1 MFRGLVAQ
9 IENRIS
15 PLENDDKR
23 FPLFEQHAQTV
34 LTLIVVGLLAWV
46 ALTTQKLD
54 VKVEVMALEISH
66 LKISLRQPQ
75 NRLNEL
81 TRRIEQLEKNLK
93 K

>member
-1 MFRGLVAQ
+1 
-9 IENRIS
+9 
-15 PLENDDKR
+15 
-23 FPLFEQHAQTV
+23 
-34 LTLIVVGLLAWV
+34 V

-81 TRRIEQLEKNLK
+81 TRRVEQLEKNLK